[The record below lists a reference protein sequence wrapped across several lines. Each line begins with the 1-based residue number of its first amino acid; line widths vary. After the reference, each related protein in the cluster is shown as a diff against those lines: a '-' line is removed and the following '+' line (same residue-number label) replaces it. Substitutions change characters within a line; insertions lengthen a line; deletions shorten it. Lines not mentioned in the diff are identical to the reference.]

1 MRRVQWE
8 ARIHAVAIA
17 TALGEALGGRR
28 GTGARG
34 GAPRWV
40 PADAMMATMGASWAE

>member
-17 TALGEALGGRR
+17 TALGEALGGRGR
-28 GTGARG
+28 GGGPAQRTSADGLMAAMGARWG
-34 GAPRWV
+34 
-40 PADAMMATMGASWAE
+40 